1 MISLSTPKPGSTT
14 KNEAIELRGVHIG
27 EPSSEGLAEVQPTYC
42 PPVEDQTA
50 RLKFGEQKPA
60 KWSTTRSRTLSFLT
74 EGKKALKHR
83 PFTVRSQLKG
93 TLFSSWIN
101 VLLFAVPA
109 GFVVNYMN
117 LNSIAVFFVNFVA
130 ILPLNSIF
138 TIAIDEVR
146 LRTSNVGGI
155 LIYMSL
161 G

>member
-1 MISLSTPKPGSTT
+1 
-14 KNEAIELRGVHIG
+14 
-27 EPSSEGLAEVQPTYC
+27 
-42 PPVEDQTA
+42 
-50 RLKFGEQKPA
+50 
-60 KWSTTRSRTLSFLT
+60 
-74 EGKKALKHR
+74 
-83 PFTVRSQLKG
+83 
-93 TLFSSWIN
+93 
-101 VLLFAVPA
+101 
-109 GFVVNYMN
+109 VVNYMN